1 MLQDLELTIAYL
13 IERKYAA
20 KEGSAEYRMVM
31 RQLLELRRTRE
42 DAGPI
47 MEDLDPMGWG
57 AMDVRHSSLP

>member
-1 MLQDLELTIAYL
+1 MKELERTIAAL

-31 RQLLELRRTRE
+31 RQLLGLRRTRE

-57 AMDVRHSSLP
+57 AMDVRHPLLP